1 MKLQT
6 IICSTRPGRMGPAV
20 AKWFHGQ
27 ADAHPGFDAEL
38 IDIADFN
45 LPMFDEP
52 QIPRFRNYVHDHTK
66 AWAASVASADAYVF
80 VTPEYNGGTTPVL
93 INAINYLYHEWGYKP
108 GAFVSYGGGAG
119 GVRAVH
125 GTKLLLS
132 AVKIMPIPESV
143 TIPNV
148 WTQVTPEVG
157 FTANDAQLG
166 AAKMTLD
173 ELAVWAKPLH
183 DLRGTQAK

>member
-1 MKLQT
+1 MDT
-6 IICSTRPGRMGPAV
+6 V
-20 AKWFHGQ
+20 
-27 ADAHPGFDAEL
+27 E
-38 IDIADFN
+38 
-45 LPMFDEP
+45 
-52 QIPRFRNYVHDHTK
+52 V
-66 AWAASVASADAYVF
+66 WAASVASADAYVF
-80 VTPEYNGGTTPVL
+80 VTPEYNGGTTPAL
-93 INAINYLYHEWGYKP
+93 INAINYLYFEWGYKP

-148 WTQVTPEVG
+148 WTQITPEAG
-157 FTANDAQLG
+157 FVANEGQLG

-183 DLRGTQAK
+183 DLRNDQAK

>member
-1 MKLQT
+1 MKVQT

-20 AKWFHGQ
+20 ANWFHGL
-27 ADAHPGFDAEL
+27 ADAHAGFDAEL
-38 IDIADFN
+38 VDIGDFN
-45 LPMFDEP
+45 LPIFDEP
-52 QIPRFRNYVHDHTK
+52 NIPRFRNYVHDHTK
-66 AWAASVASADAYVF
+66 AWSASVASADAYEF

-93 INAINYLYHEWGYKP
+93 INAINYLYFEWGYKP
-108 GAFVSYGGGAG
+108 GAFVSYGGGGG

-143 TIPNV
+143 TIPNA
-148 WTQVTPEVG
+148 WTQITPEAG
-157 FTANDAQLG
+157 FTANEGQMT

-173 ELAVWAKPLH
+173 ELAVWAGPLR
-183 DLRGTQAK
+183 DLRNSKST